1 MNILFV
7 CTGNICRSPLAVAVF
22 ARRATE
28 RGLEHRLFADSAGVS
43 DEEAGNPVDPRAAAA
58 AERRGYR
65 VPDRLARQVTASDY
79 RDHDLILGMTAVHL
93 SRLEAGRPDDATA
106 ALGVLLDH
114 APAAGV
120 RDVPDPWWGGP
131 ADFEHAL
138 DLIEA
143 GVDGLIADLARR
155 LDAGE

>member
-1 MNILFV
+1 MNVLFV
-7 CTGNICRSPLAVAVF
+7 CTGNICRSPLAEAVF
-22 ARRATE
+22 RHRVAE

-43 DEEAGNPVDPRAAAA
+43 DEEAGNPIDPRAVAA
-58 AERRGYR
+58 AERRGYAL
-65 VPDRLARQVTASDY
+65 PDRLARQIVPSDF

-93 SRLEAGRPDDATA
+93 SRLEAERPGDATA
-106 ALGVLLDH
+106 LLGVLLDH
-114 APAAGV
+114 APEAGT

-143 GVDGLIADLARR
+143 GVDGLVAQLAGR
-155 LDAGE
+155 LGEAG